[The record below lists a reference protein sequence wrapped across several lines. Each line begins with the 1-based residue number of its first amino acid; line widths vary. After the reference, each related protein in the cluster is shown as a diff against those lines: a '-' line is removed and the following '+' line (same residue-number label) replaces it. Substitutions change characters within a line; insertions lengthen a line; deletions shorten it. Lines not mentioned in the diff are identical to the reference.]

1 MGSTFVKQVLNMKT
15 AHIIL
20 IGLIGFS
27 FLYYGISCLSS
38 NFMTTEFKRFGLSA
52 TQRKITGVA
61 QILGGLGIIIG
72 FFYRPLQISALIG
85 ISLLMLLGW
94 FVRLRIKDSF
104 IASLPA
110 FTFFVLNA
118 YLAYYLIVL
127 R

>member
-1 MGSTFVKQVLNMKT
+1 MKT
-15 AHIIL
+15 AHTIL

-38 NFMTTEFKRFGLSA
+38 NFMTEEFKRFGLSPV
-52 TQRKITGVA
+52 QRKITGIA
-61 QILGGLGIIIG
+61 QITGAIGIIAG
-72 FFYRPLQISALIG
+72 FFYTPLQVAALAG

-104 IASLPA
+104 TASLPA

-118 YLAYYLIVL
+118 YLAYYLIAI

>member
-1 MGSTFVKQVLNMKT
+1 MII
-15 AHIIL
+15 AHTIL

-27 FLYYGISCLSS
+27 FLYYGVSCLSS
-38 NFMTTEFKRFGLSA
+38 NFMIEEFARFGLST

-61 QILGGLGIIIG
+61 QIIGGLGVVTG

-94 FVRLRIKDSF
+94 GVRLRIKDGF

-110 FTFFVLNA
+110 FSFFVINA
-118 YLAYYLIVL
+118 YLAFYLL
-127 R
+127 YLK